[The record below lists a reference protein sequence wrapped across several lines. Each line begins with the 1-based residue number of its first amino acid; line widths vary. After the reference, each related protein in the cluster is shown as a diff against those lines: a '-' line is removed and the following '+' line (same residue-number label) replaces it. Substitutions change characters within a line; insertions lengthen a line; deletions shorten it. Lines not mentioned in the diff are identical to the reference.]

1 MHLSDAYTRRHPQ
14 LNSDQKAEVV
24 ALPPFYSKECI
35 FHLRKYRLEKTG
47 IDSKNIKEHQR
58 TDEIMGLFLTALAS
72 DLSPEELKKEKQ
84 QMVKIGRMGVSD
96 RAVFLSSMLADR
108 SRYVLFSDMNRIFKQ
123 VAMSKG
129 GFTGK
134 GVFGSMAYIVVE
146 MKSGHQVKCPVQVEQ
161 YADALLEE
169 VSKRCPELPVHSREA
184 EQKLR
189 AAAEEEKAR
198 YVDHLSAGAEATIE
212 KLEDE
217 KQLLERK
224 PELYRN
230 LAASAKQLRIV
241 QRVNPSA
248 KWVALVV
255 MIMAICA
262 TVFGI
267 VRVVQGGTT
276 AIYIVFFGFA
286 IIFTLA
292 ASRVLPNAQNNVE
305 KVREANAGAIT
316 QMESALSDEELDVP
330 ARYAH
335 PIVLDRMIRVIR
347 EGRAETAAEALD
359 LVKKDLQ
366 ALNSSVTVSQKEYD
380 EVVEIKPMFL
390 NCNYE

>member
-1 MHLSDAYTRRHPQ
+1 
-14 LNSDQKAEVV
+14 
-24 ALPPFYSKECI
+24 
-35 FHLRKYRLEKTG
+35 
-47 IDSKNIKEHQR
+47 
-58 TDEIMGLFLTALAS
+58 MGLFLTALAS

-248 KWVALVV
+248 KWVALIV

-316 QMESALSDEELDVP
+316 QMESALSGEELDVP